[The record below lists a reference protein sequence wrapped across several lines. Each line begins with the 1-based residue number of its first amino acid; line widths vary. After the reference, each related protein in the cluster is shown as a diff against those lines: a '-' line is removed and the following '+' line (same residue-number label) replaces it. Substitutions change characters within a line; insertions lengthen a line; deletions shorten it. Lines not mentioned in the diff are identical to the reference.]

1 MMKHKILILVMLFA
15 MSQGDTLYADT
26 QGDGGIKSETLDS
39 ALADSSQVEV
49 DPVSARKRVNQLS
62 RNEKRIYSASMRP
75 NVVYKLQT
83 ALGYA
88 STIDLPE
95 PALKVFIGDQELFKV
110 GVYEKEVIIKPITD
124 DPDARTNLTIMT
136 KSSRLTF
143 DVTVGRPET
152 ADFVIDFRLPEEDM
166 IVENAFE
173 EKVNATKSVLQEEF
187 KKKEEEL
194 DSKAVELS
202 EEKLKTE
209 VKKGNEAIQLR
220 DNAESGE
227 VRLNLLSFS
236 TIGAKS
242 YLRFSIRNLSQNTF
256 KIRELA
262 LGLQTYGTKTLGLRK
277 VKEGLIE
284 IPSEVQAV
292 SEVAPDSYQYGVIQ
306 FERRALKKGEKPVLL
321 LFEDGGTRDIRIE
334 GFRWLD

>member
-1 MMKHKILILVMLFA
+1 MIKRTILILAMLLFIIH
-15 MSQGDTLYADT
+15 GTLLYADV
-26 QGDGGIKSETLDS
+26 QEGASAESE
-39 ALADSSQVEV
+39 QVESV
-49 DPVSARKRVNQLS
+49 KTVSPQKADDPVSARKRVNQLS

-110 GVYEKEVIIKPITD
+110 GVYEREVIIKPITD
-124 DPDARTNLTIMT
+124 EPEARTNLTIVT
-136 KSSRLTF
+136 KNSRLTF
-143 DVTVGRPET
+143 DVTVGKPET

-166 IVENAFE
+166 LVENAFE
-173 EKVNATKSVLQEEF
+173 EKVKETESVLKEKFQ
-187 KKKEEEL
+187 KKEEQLE
-194 DSKAVELS
+194 SKAVELS
-202 EEKLKTE
+202 EEKLKSE

-220 DNAESGE
+220 DSAQSGDI
-227 VRLNLLSFS
+227 RLNLLSFS

-242 YLRFSIRNLSQNTF
+242 YIRFSIRNLSKSTF
-256 KIRELA
+256 KIREIV
-262 LGLQTYGTKTLGLRK
+262 LGLQTYESKTLGLRK

-284 IPSEVQAV
+284 IPSEMQAEG
-292 SEVAPDSYQYGVIQ
+292 EVAPDTYQYGVIQ
-306 FERRALKKGEKPVLL
+306 FDRRTLKKDEKPVFLV
-321 LFEDGGTRDIRIE
+321 FEEGGMRNIRIE